1 MFFKKSGTKDITISE
16 KVRDTFK
23 NAPTLESDRLIYKRI
38 VPENTQD
45 MFDYSKLEE
54 VTRYLLWTPH
64 VSFTQTEKYIK
75 LLQKKYDNGS
85 FWDFGLT
92 SKEDGRFIGTCGI
105 TSVEDETDTIEIGY
119 VLAPDYWG
127 KGIATEAA
135 KTVMRYCFENF
146 GCRRICGK
154 FMEGNN
160 GSMRVMTKLGM
171 TLEGI
176 YRNSMYVKGEYKT
189 IHVYEIT
196 RERFYEL
203 FGDAS
208 AQIRE

>member
-1 MFFKKSGTKDITISE
+1 MFFRKNKPETAALGE
-16 KVRDTFK
+16 KIKEAFK
-23 NAPTLESDRLIYKRI
+23 NPPVLESERLIYKKI

-45 MFDYSKLEE
+45 MYEYSKLEE

-64 VSFTQTEKYIK
+64 ISEIQTGKYIA
-75 LLQKKYDNGS
+75 LLQKKYANGS

-92 SKEDGRFIGTCGI
+92 YKENGKFIGTCGI
-105 TSVEDETDTIEIGY
+105 TSFEDETNTIEIGY
-119 VLAPDYWG
+119 VLAPEYWG
-127 KGIATEAA
+127 MELAPEAA
-135 KTVMRYCFENF
+135 RTVMRYCFENF
-146 GCRRICGK
+146 GAERVVGK

-176 YRNSMYVKGEYKT
+176 YRRSMYVKGDYKT

-196 RERFYEL
+196 KEHFFEVNT
-203 FGDAS
+203 
-208 AQIRE
+208 

>member
-1 MFFKKSGTKDITISE
+1 MFFKKNAEKESGITE
-16 KVRDTFK
+16 KICETFK
-23 NAPTLESDRLIYKRI
+23 DTPTLESDRLIYKRI
-38 VPENTQD
+38 VPENAQD
-45 MFDYSKLEE
+45 MFDYSKCEE

-64 VSFTQTEKYIK
+64 VSLTQTEKYIK

-92 SKEDGRFIGTCGI
+92 YKEDGRFIGTCGI
-105 TSVEDETDTIEIGY
+105 TSMDDDTRTIEIGY
-119 VLAPDYWG
+119 VLAPEYWG
-127 KGIATEAA
+127 KELAPEAA
-135 KTVMRYCFENF
+135 RTVMRYCFDTF
-146 GCRRICGK
+146 GAEKICGK

-176 YRNSMYVKGEYKT
+176 YRKSMYVKGEYKT

-196 RERFYEL
+196 KERFFEVNK
-203 FGDAS
+203 F
-208 AQIRE
+208 

>member
-92 SKEDGRFIGTCGI
+92 SKED
-105 TSVEDETDTIEIGY
+105 
-119 VLAPDYWG
+119 
-127 KGIATEAA
+127 IATEAA

>member
-1 MFFKKSGTKDITISE
+1 MFFKRNTTYERPLSE

-23 NAPTLESDRLIYKRI
+23 CPPELESERLIYKKI
-38 VPENTQD
+38 LPENAQD
-45 MFDYSKLEE
+45 MYDYSKLEE

-64 VSFTQTEKYIK
+64 ISLVQTEKYIK

-85 FWDFGLT
+85 FWDFGLNY
-92 SKEDGRFIGTCGI
+92 KENGKFIGTCGI
-105 TSVEDETDTIEIGY
+105 TSTEDETYTVEIGY
-119 VLAPDYWG
+119 VLAPEYWG

-135 KTVMRYCFENF
+135 MNVMRYCFETF
-146 GCRRICGK
+146 GAKRICGK

-160 GSMRVMTKLGM
+160 GSMHVMTKLGM

-176 YRNSMYVKGEYKT
+176 YRRSMYVKGDYKT

-196 RERFYEL
+196 RERFFEL
-203 FGDAS
+203 HG
-208 AQIRE
+208 E

>member
-1 MFFKKSGTKDITISE
+1 MFFKKNAEKESGITE
-16 KVRDTFK
+16 KIRETFK
-23 NAPTLESDRLIYKRI
+23 DTPTLESDRLIYKRI
-38 VPENTQD
+38 VPENAQD
-45 MFDYSKLEE
+45 MFDYSKCEE

-64 VSFTQTEKYIK
+64 VSLTQTEKYIK

-92 SKEDGRFIGTCGI
+92 YKEDGRFIGTCGI
-105 TSVEDETDTIEIGY
+105 TSMDDDTRTIEIGY
-119 VLAPDYWG
+119 VLAPEYWG
-127 KGIATEAA
+127 KELAPEAA
-135 KTVMRYCFENF
+135 RTVMRYCFDTF
-146 GCRRICGK
+146 GAEKICGK

-176 YRNSMYVKGEYKT
+176 YRKSMYVKGEYKT

-196 RERFYEL
+196 KERFFEVNK
-203 FGDAS
+203 F
-208 AQIRE
+208 